1 MSLRTERLEAQLK
14 KDLGPIF
21 QGYQQGSMITV
32 TEIRVT
38 PDLSLARIYI
48 SILAPGR
55 DKEQVFEYLKEH
67 NADIRKELAGK
78 IKNQVRKIPELNFY
92 LDDTAEYVDH
102 LEHLFDKIHHEEDKH
117 KPGSPN
123 EEES

>member
-102 LEHLFDKIHHEEDKH
+102 LEHLFDKIHEEEKN
-117 KPGSPN
+117 KPGSSN

>member
-1 MSLRTERLEAQLK
+1 
-14 KDLGPIF
+14 
-21 QGYQQGSMITV
+21 MITV
-32 TEIRVT
+32 TEIRIT

-48 SILAPGR
+48 SILSPGR

-67 NADIRKELAGK
+67 NVDIRKELAGK

-102 LEHLFDKIHHEEDKH
+102 LEHLFDKIHEDDKQ
-117 KPGSPN
+117 KPGTSN